1 MGIFAKNMKNC
12 ARLQYFAVSCTL
24 KIIEE
29 KINQST
35 YETIFEKYVSFLK
48 KEFDFKKEEVKLVKI
63 DFADGT
69 N

>member
-1 MGIFAKNMKNC
+1 MKNC

-48 KEFDFKKEEVKLVKI
+48 KRFYFKKKEEVKLVEI